1 MASEGWVLRLRLQQS
16 DSREKA
22 GVDYLEDSLRG
33 LVQDIWGSLGK
44 SLACQRGKRSL
55 LFSLIQSLCCFWHF
69 VTPWIAAHQAS
80 LSITNS
86 QSLLKLI
93 SIVLVMPSNHLIFCR
108 PLLLL
113 LSIFPSSRVYS
124 NESAVHIRWPKY
136 WRNMQQMKEQ
146 GKSPPDQTNEEEICN
161 LPEKEFRV
169 MIVKMIPSLGIKMET
184 QLRVEEIQDMF
195 SKDLEEITDNQ
206 QWTTKWLK

>member
-1 MASEGWVLRLRLQQS
+1 MASEGWVLRLRLQQP

-44 SLACQRGKRSL
+44 SFACQRGKRS
-55 LFSLIQSLCCFWHF
+55 LFSLIQSLCCFWLF
-69 VTPWIAAHQAS
+69 VTQWAAAHQAS

-113 LSIFPSSRVYS
+113 LSIFPSIRVYS

-136 WRNMQQMKEQ
+136 WRNMQQMKGQ
-146 GKSPPDQTNEEEICN
+146 GKSPPAQTNEEEIGS

-169 MIVKMIPSLGIKMET
+169 MIVKMIPSLDIKMET
-184 QLRVEEIQDMF
+184 QLWVEEIQDMF